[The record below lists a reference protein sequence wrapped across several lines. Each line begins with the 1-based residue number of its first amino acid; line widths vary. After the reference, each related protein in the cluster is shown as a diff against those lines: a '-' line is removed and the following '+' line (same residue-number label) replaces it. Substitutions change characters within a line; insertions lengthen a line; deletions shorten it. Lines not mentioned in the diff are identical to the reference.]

1 MKTFTFALMICSG
14 LVTSGYSADKNFDIT
29 TYPAKDI
36 IGVNVRTVSGDIYI
50 DTQKRMDIQVEQFA
64 DNKTACD
71 VTIQVVENN
80 LVLKA
85 IEKDGIHGRIKTGFK
100 VHLPATLPILAETTS
115 GNIKINDLASPVKAK
130 SVSGD
135 IKLAKIAAPVDAE
148 TTSGN
153 IKLTDVAAPINTKS
167 TSGNVSVTF
176 PKNAQIAVDATTSSG
191 KIRNDFVGKGGMP
204 VIAKTIS
211 GNIHIVK
218 GN

>member
-14 LVTSGYSADKNFDIT
+14 LVTSVYSADKNADIT
-29 TYPAKDI
+29 TYPVKDI
-36 IGVNVRTVSGDIYI
+36 AGINVRTASGDIYV
-50 DTQKRMDIQVEQFA
+50 DTQKRADIQVEQFA

-80 LVLKA
+80 LVIKA

-100 VHLPATLPILAETTS
+100 VHLPATLPVLAETTS

-135 IKLAKIAAPVDAE
+135 LKLTKIAAPVDAE

-153 IKLTDVAAPINTKS
+153 IKLSDASGPLNTKS
-167 TSGNVSVTF
+167 TSGNISATF
-176 PKNAQIAVDATTSSG
+176 PKNAQITVDATTTSG
-191 KIRNDFVGKGGMP
+191 KIRNDFTGKTGTP

-211 GNIHIVK
+211 GNIHIGK
-218 GN
+218 NQ